1 MGNST
6 KKLAE
11 GSKMLQSVGRAGKS
25 SGESFGAF
33 QKKAR
38 KLNNTF
44 TNLNRD
50 GNRTTKVFKGMGS
63 SLFSLGNII
72 KGVGLWKL
80 SGFLS
85 QAVTSAMDMIET
97 THLFEVSM
105 GNLAEETDVV
115 IQKMHELTGLDVANL
130 RNRIGT
136 MNLLGQTMG
145 MTAKNAQTLALNTNQ
160 LSLDMGALFNVP
172 YQQITEDLRSGL
184 IGQSRTLYKYG
195 IDVTEAAIANEAL
208 AQGITKSV
216 RHMSQGEKMMLR
228 HNIIVR
234 QMSKMQGDFAITF
247 NQPINQLR
255 VLQERF
261 VTLSRTIGQLF
272 VPVMS
277 VVLKVANAV
286 TIALTRMVTFLGGLL
301 GIDMSSKV
309 NNIADSFAG
318 INENIDDGMDSLGGG
333 LGSANKQ
340 AKKLKKQLAGFDEL
354 NIIQTKIPDSASGG
368 SGGGADGGV
377 GGGSPLDLDLGLYDA
392 MIEGIEDK
400 AKTMADSMTK
410 WLKAVWEEADPT
422 REALVRLWNEGLSKF
437 ANFSM
442 GALLDFYNS
451 FLVPVGEWTLGEGL
465 PRFIDA
471 INYGL
476 MSIDWENINESLK
489 NLWDKL
495 SDFGIL
501 SLDVFVEVWEKHIV
515 PMFAEKL
522 DKTVPLM
529 LDILGEAIEVLGMAI
544 DIARPALSWFLD
556 NILPIITSAKL
567 GVTLALLET
576 IKQFLEDIKETL
588 QKVADIKEEMGGG
601 PLAWL
606 EMGAELIAGLVEGL
620 VEGVFNLVENMYEF
634 VIKPIIDK
642 VKELFGIK
650 SPSTVFA
657 DIGKDIIAGLL
668 KGMLG
673 SWAAIPKKI
682 GEKIDNLKKIVA
694 KKWVE
699 VTDNVKGKVVEFK
712 GKVATKWNDIRKKW
726 TDITDNIKDKTAD
739 FKAKVATKWSELKST
754 WDSLTSNVKD
764 KVADFKG
771 RVVTKWSDI
780 KYSWDNL
787 TKNIKNKT
795 ADFKGRVATTWSSIQ
810 TSWNNLTKNIKD
822 KTVNFR
828 GRVATTWSSLRTTWT
843 NLTNNF
849 KDKTVA
855 FRVRLSTTVGS
866 VKNFVNQL
874 ISSINRNLIA
884 KLDFSFRVPSWLGG
898 GRWTWK
904 APRIPMLA
912 DGGMLNAGQMFIA
925 REAGPEL
932 VGSYGSKTAVMN
944 NDDIV
949 ASVSR
954 GVYQAVK
961 SAMGS
966 IGGNDSPTHII
977 VKVGEDTLVDRI
989 ISGTNRKSLIDGR
1002 TVINV

>member
-1 MGNST
+1 MFGKLGFSFEVDMGNST

-25 SGESFGAF
+25 GGESFGAF

-38 KLNNTF
+38 KLNDTF

-50 GNRTTKVFKGMGS
+50 GNRTTKVFKRMGS

-80 SGFLS
+80 SGVLS
-85 QAVTSAMDMIET
+85 QSITSAMDMIET

-234 QMSKMQGDFAITF
+234 QMTKMQGDFAITF

-255 VLQERF
+255 ILQERF
-261 VTLSRTIGQLF
+261 ATLSRTIGQLF

-301 GIDMSSKV
+301 GIDMSTKV

-318 INENIDDGMDSLGGG
+318 INEDIDYGMDSLGGG

-340 AKKLKKQLAGFDEL
+340 AKELKKQLAGFDEL
-354 NIIQTKIPDSASGG
+354 NIIQTKIPDSVSGG
-368 SGGGADGGV
+368 SGGGAGGGV
-377 GGGSPLDLDLGLYDA
+377 GGGSPLDLDLELYDA

-400 AKTMADSMTK
+400 AKAMADSMTK

-422 REALVRLWNEGLSKF
+422 REALVRLWDEGLSKF
-437 ANFSM
+437 SNFSM
-442 GALLDFYNS
+442 GALLDFYNL
-451 FLVPVGEWTLGEGL
+451 FLVPVGKWTLGEGL
-465 PRFIDA
+465 PKFINA
-471 INYGL
+471 INDGL

-522 DKTVPLM
+522 DKSVPLM
-529 LDILGEAIEVLGMAI
+529 LDVLAEAIEALRMAI

-567 GVTLALLET
+567 GITLALLET

-588 QKVADIKEEMGGG
+588 QKVADIKEQMGGG

-620 VEGVFNLVENMYEF
+620 VEGTFNLVENIYKL

-673 SWAAIPKKI
+673 SWGDIPKKI
-682 GEKIDNLKKIVA
+682 GKKIDDLKKIVA

-739 FKAKVATKWSELKST
+739 FK
-754 WDSLTSNVKD
+754 
-764 KVADFKG
+764 G
-771 RVVTKWSDI
+771 RVVTKWNDI
-780 KYSWDNL
+780 KSSWDNL

-849 KDKTVA
+849 KDKTVD
-855 FRVRLSTTVGS
+855 FKVRLSTTVGS

-898 GRWTWK
+898 GRWSWK

-932 VGSYGSKTAVMN
+932 VGSYGNKTAVMN

-989 ISGTNRKSLIDGR
+989 ISGTNRKSVIDGR